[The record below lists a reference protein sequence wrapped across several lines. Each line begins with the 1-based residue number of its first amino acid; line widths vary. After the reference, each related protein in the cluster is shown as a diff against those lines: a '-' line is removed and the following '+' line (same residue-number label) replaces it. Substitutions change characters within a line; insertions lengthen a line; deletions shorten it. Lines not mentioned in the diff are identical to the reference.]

1 MLRPH
6 PTIEGRAP
14 RVAAATPAPSGP
26 PAAEPKAPHD
36 APINEA
42 AAPTAIEPP
51 PALDEAAPKDGPV
64 TVTELAVADL
74 QSFRE
79 AEDEDIE
86 TIASEGADSP
96 EPPPALHGASD
107 DIL

>member
-1 MLRPH
+1 MA
-6 PTIEGRAP
+6 GAN
-14 RVAAATPAPSGP
+14 
-26 PAAEPKAPHD
+26 
-36 APINEA
+36 INEA

-86 TIASEGADSP
+86 TIAAEGADSP
-96 EPPPALHGASD
+96 EPLFSLPEMTDTSSVLPVKQIQRAS
-107 DIL
+107 